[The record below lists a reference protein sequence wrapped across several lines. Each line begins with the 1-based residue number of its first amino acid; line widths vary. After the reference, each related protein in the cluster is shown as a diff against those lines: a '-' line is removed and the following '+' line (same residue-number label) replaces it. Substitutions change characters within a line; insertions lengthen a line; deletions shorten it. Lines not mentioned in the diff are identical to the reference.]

1 LKVKPF
7 TLATALL
14 VCAPTAFPAAD
25 EFSTSIR
32 PILEANCKACHNP
45 ANPKARN
52 NFLKSEDPVDVDT
65 RRTLWRSVATQLRN
79 RTMPPGEAKL
89 AEADRLKVA
98 NWIEHRLR
106 TTGCTSGPYAG
117 YVPPRRLNRREY
129 RNTIRDLF
137 GVDLPIADLFPADE
151 AGGAGF
157 DTNGDTL
164 YIPPMMLER
173 YMEAAQKIAD
183 RVLVS
188 PPLNKIT
195 LSHEMTPPSPAPP
208 PSQKPS
214 RWLSPGEEL
223 STSVTIYNDSSYGL
237 RVSVERP
244 RVTPFTMQV
253 KVDGVPVG
261 ALNYQRDSAGGATAR
276 AQNVNLSRGVH
287 TISLVNGAEKVEF
300 YSYSVVQNPSPLS
313 ADQRTLHYR
322 LLGVEPG
329 QTPVNPDAAVRR
341 MLTTLLP
348 KAYRRP
354 APAADID
361 KFLALYHRAARRGDP
376 FEDAVKYALKAVLV
390 SPGFL
395 FRIEQTP
402 DQPGLQPLNG
412 YDLASRLSYFLWS
425 TVPDEELMQLAAQG
439 KLQDPKILAQQTER
453 MLDDPRSRAF
463 ADAFIGQWLG
473 TQEIGGR
480 AVPLLT
486 ELQHFYTPDVAA
498 DLREQ
503 PQLFLHYL
511 LTANRPVLD
520 LLNAPYTFLTDRLVK
535 YYELEGKVQGVPA
548 NGFAKVNWPDN
559 RRAGV
564 LGLASVL
571 AMTSHY
577 KQASPVLRGA
587 WVLETLLGTPVPP
600 PPADVPPLDA
610 SKNKSK
616 PTTTREMLALHRA
629 DTACAACHNI
639 MDPVGL
645 ALENFDWMGRWRDND
660 VDGQPVDASG
670 SLPSGEKFSGPH
682 GLRQVLVDRKEDF
695 LRHFTAK
702 MLGYALGR
710 GAQDGDQCTIQAIN
724 KTVEKENYSARALVR
739 EIVLSPAF
747 RNTQSGIEISES
759 HTAPTKREPRRL
771 LGTR

>member
-1 LKVKPF
+1 MCAASL
-7 TLATALL
+7 TL
-14 VCAPTAFPAAD
+14 PAAE
-25 EFSTSIR
+25 EFTTSIR
-32 PILEANCKACHNP
+32 PVLEANCKSCHNP

-52 NFLKSEDPVDVDT
+52 NFLKSEDPADVDT

-79 RTMPPGEAKL
+79 RTMPPGDAKIS
-89 AEADRLKVA
+89 ESDRLKVA
-98 NWIEHRLR
+98 DWIEHRLR
-106 TTGCTSGPYAG
+106 TSGCTSGPYAG

-129 RNTIRDLF
+129 RNTVRDLF

-151 AGGAGF
+151 SGGAGF

-173 YMEAAQKIAD
+173 YMEAAQKVAD
-183 RVLVS
+183 RIIVS
-188 PPLNKIT
+188 QPLNKVT
-195 LSHEMTPPSPAPP
+195 LSHEMTPPAPAPP

-214 RWLSPGEEL
+214 RWLQPGEEL
-223 STSVTIYNDSSYGL
+223 STAVTIYSDGNYAL

-253 KVDGVPVG
+253 KVDGVVAG
-261 ALNYQRDSAGGATAR
+261 TINYQRDSAGGATAR
-276 AQNVNLSRGVH
+276 SQNVNLSRGVH
-287 TISLVNGAEKVEF
+287 TVSVINGAEKVEF
-300 YSYSVVQNPSPLS
+300 YSYTVVQNPAPLS
-313 ADQRTLHYR
+313 PDQKALHFR
-322 LLGVEPG
+322 LLGIEAG
-329 QTPVNPDAAVRR
+329 QTPVNPEASVRR
-341 MLTTLLP
+341 MLSTLLP

-354 APAADID
+354 VEPAEVEKI
-361 KFLALYHRAARRGDP
+361 LALYNRAARRGDP
-376 FEDAVKYALKAVLV
+376 FEEALKYALKAVLV
-390 SPGFL
+390 SPKFL
-395 FRIEQTP
+395 FRVEDVP
-402 DQPGLQPLNG
+402 AKPGLQPLG
-412 YDLASRLSYFLWS
+412 HYDIASRLSYFLWS
-425 TVPDEELMQLAAQG
+425 TMPDGELLQLAAQS
-439 KLQDPKILAQQTER
+439 KLQDPKILTEQVER

-463 ADAFIGQWLG
+463 ADAFVGQWLG

-486 ELQHFYTPDVAA
+486 ELQHFYTPDVAS

-511 LTANRPVLD
+511 LTANRSVLD

-548 NGFAKVNWPDN
+548 NGFAKVDWPDN

-577 KQASPVLRGA
+577 KQGSPVLRGA

-600 PPADVPPLDA
+600 PPADVPPLEA
-610 SKNKSK
+610 SKDKSK
-616 PTTTREMLALHRA
+616 PATVRQMLAAHRA

-645 ALENFDWMGRWRDND
+645 ALENFDWMGRWREKD

-670 SLPSGEKFSGPH
+670 SLPSGEKFTGPAE
-682 GLRQVLVDRKEDF
+682 LRQVLMNRKDDF
-695 LRHFTAK
+695 LRHFTGK
-702 MLGYALGR
+702 MFGYALGR
-710 GAQDGDQCTIQAIN
+710 GAQDGDQCTIQSIN
-724 KTVEKENYSARALVR
+724 QTLEKNNYSARTLVR

-759 HTAPTKREPRRL
+759 HNPTGKREPRRL
-771 LGTR
+771 LGTK